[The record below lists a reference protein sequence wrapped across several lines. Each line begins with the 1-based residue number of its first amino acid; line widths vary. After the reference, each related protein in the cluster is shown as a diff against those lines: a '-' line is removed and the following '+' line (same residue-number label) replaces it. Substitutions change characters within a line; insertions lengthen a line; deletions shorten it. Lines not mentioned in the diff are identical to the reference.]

1 MRLRKASEYD
11 KFYVNQL
18 IWRMIILKNRILAMT
33 AGILTVLTLTACGKD
48 PQLTQFKE
56 EIDAFC
62 TEISDIDTE
71 INNVDAQSENA
82 TEELLGY
89 LDQLDAAFQDFAALD
104 FPTEF
109 DYLESLADEAGEYMT
124 NAVES
129 YHDAYSN
136 GGYNQ
141 LTADY
146 AKENY
151 ARAYKRIQ
159 IIITFLHGEQPED
172 VNLTTAEE
180 TADAETTSATE

>member
-1 MRLRKASEYD
+1 MK
-11 KFYVNQL
+11 K
-18 IWRMIILKNRILAMT
+18 KILALT
-33 AGILTVLTLTACGKD
+33 AGILTALALTACGKD

-56 EIDAFC
+56 EVDSFC
-62 TEISDIDTE
+62 TGISDIDTE
-71 INNVDAQSENA
+71 INNVDAQSDNA

-89 LDQLDAAFQDFAALD
+89 LDQLDASFKDFADLD
-104 FPTEF
+104 FPDEF
-109 DYLESLADEAGEYMT
+109 DYLESLADEASEYMT
-124 NAVES
+124 TAVES

-136 GGYNQ
+136 GGYDQ
-141 LTADY
+141 PTADY

-180 TADAETTSATE
+180 TADAASIAD

>member
-1 MRLRKASEYD
+1 MK
-11 KFYVNQL
+11 K
-18 IWRMIILKNRILAMT
+18 KILAIT
-33 AGILTVLTLTACGKD
+33 AGILTALTLTACGKD

-56 EIDAFC
+56 EIDNFC

-71 INNVDAQSENA
+71 INNVDAQSDNA
-82 TEELLGY
+82 TDELLGY
-89 LDQLDAAFQDFAALD
+89 LDQLDTCFRDFAALD

-109 DYLESLADEAGEYMT
+109 DYLESLADEASEYMT
-124 NAVES
+124 TAVEN
-129 YHDAYSN
+129 YHEAYSN

-180 TADAETTSATE
+180 TAETASATAE

>member
-1 MRLRKASEYD
+1 M
-11 KFYVNQL
+11 
-18 IWRMIILKNRILAMT
+18 KNKILAIT
-33 AGILTVLTLTACGKD
+33 AGLLTAMALTACGKD
-48 PQLTQFKE
+48 PELTQFRE

-62 TEISDIDTE
+62 TEISDIDTS
-71 INNVDAQSENA
+71 INNVDAESDNA
-82 TEELLGY
+82 ADELLGY
-89 LDQLDAAFQDFAALD
+89 LAQLDQDFQDFAAWD

-109 DYLESLADEAGEYMT
+109 DYLESMADEASEYMT
-124 NAVES
+124 TAVQS
-129 YHDAYSN
+129 YHDAFSN

-172 VNLTTAEE
+172 VNLTTEEAPTESSVAE
-180 TADAETTSATE
+180 

>member
-1 MRLRKASEYD
+1 MR
-11 KFYVNQL
+11 NW
-18 IWRMIILKNRILAMT
+18 I
-33 AGILTVLTLTACGKD
+33 
-48 PQLTQFKE
+48 
-56 EIDAFC
+56 
-62 TEISDIDTE
+62 
-71 INNVDAQSENA
+71 
-82 TEELLGY
+82 
-89 LDQLDAAFQDFAALD
+89 

-109 DYLESLADEAGEYMT
+109 DYLESLADEASEYMT
-124 NAVES
+124 TAVES
-129 YHDAYSN
+129 YHDAYDN

-180 TADAETTSATE
+180 TAAASAAE

>member
-1 MRLRKASEYD
+1 M
-11 KFYVNQL
+11 
-18 IWRMIILKNRILAMT
+18 KNKILAIT
-33 AGILTVLTLTACGKD
+33 AGLLTAMALTACGKD
-48 PQLTQFKE
+48 PELTQFRE

-62 TEISDIDTE
+62 TEISDIDTS
-71 INNVDAQSENA
+71 INNVDAESDNA
-82 TEELLGY
+82 ADELLGY
-89 LDQLDAAFQDFAALD
+89 LDQLDQDLQDFAALD

-109 DYLESLADEAGEYMT
+109 DYLESMADEASEYMT
-124 NAVES
+124 TAVQS
-129 YHDAYSN
+129 YHDAFSN

-172 VNLTTAEE
+172 VNLTTEE
-180 TADAETTSATE
+180 ATTESSVVE

>member
-1 MRLRKASEYD
+1 MKNDLPSKIKRGKPTFIRIKAN
-11 KFYVNQL
+11 K
-18 IWRMIILKNRILAMT
+18 
-33 AGILTVLTLTACGKD
+33 
-48 PQLTQFKE
+48 KE
-56 EIDAFC
+56 MKYNND
-62 TEISDIDTE
+62 
-71 INNVDAQSENA
+71 NVDATSENA
-82 TEELLGY
+82 TDELLGY
-89 LDQLDAAFQDFAALD
+89 LDQLDSAFQDFAALD

-109 DYLESLADEAGEYMT
+109 DYLESLADEASEYMT
-124 NAVES
+124 TAVES
-129 YHDAYSN
+129 YHDAYDN

-180 TADAETTSATE
+180 TAAASAAE

>member
-1 MRLRKASEYD
+1 MK
-11 KFYVNQL
+11 K
-18 IWRMIILKNRILAMT
+18 KILALT
-33 AGILTVLTLTACGKD
+33 AGLLTALTLTACGKD
-48 PQLTQFKE
+48 PALTQFKE
-56 EIDAFC
+56 
-62 TEISDIDTE
+62 
-71 INNVDAQSENA
+71 
-82 TEELLGY
+82 
-89 LDQLDAAFQDFAALD
+89 DFAALD

-109 DYLESLADEAGEYMT
+109 DYLESLADEASEYMT
-124 NAVES
+124 TAVES
-129 YHDAYSN
+129 YHEAYDN

-180 TADAETTSATE
+180 TAAASAAE

>member
-1 MRLRKASEYD
+1 MSQNQ
-11 KFYVNQL
+11 KFRNWKNTKFAGMAWILAILVLVIAIVLN
-18 IWRMIILKNRILAMT
+18 MIISRLDFSWDISPNKQYSLSST
-33 AGILTVLTLTACGKD
+33 
-48 PQLTQFKE
+48 
-56 EIDAFC
+56 
-62 TEISDIDTE
+62 TEK
-71 INNVDAQSENA
+71 
-82 TEELLGY
+82 Y
-89 LDQLDAAFQDFAALD
+89 LDQLDSAFQDFAALD

-109 DYLESLADEAGEYMT
+109 DYLESLADEASEYMT
-124 NAVES
+124 TAVES
-129 YHDAYSN
+129 YHDAYDN

-180 TADAETTSATE
+180 TAAASAAE

>member
-1 MRLRKASEYD
+1 M
-11 KFYVNQL
+11 
-18 IWRMIILKNRILAMT
+18 KNKILAGAVGMLT
-33 AGILTVLTLTACGKD
+33 AFVLTACGKD

-56 EIDAFC
+56 EIDTFC
-62 TEISDIDTE
+62 TEISNIDTE

-89 LDQLDAAFQDFAALD
+89 LDQLDATFQDFAALD

-109 DYLESLADEAGEYMT
+109 DYLESLADEASEYMT
-124 NAVES
+124 TAVES
-129 YHDAYSN
+129 YHDVYDN

-141 LTADY
+141 VTADY

-180 TADAETTSATE
+180 TADTASTAE

>member
-1 MRLRKASEYD
+1 M
-11 KFYVNQL
+11 
-18 IWRMIILKNRILAMT
+18 KNKILAIT
-33 AGILTVLTLTACGKD
+33 AGLLTAMALTACGKD
-48 PQLTQFKE
+48 PELTHFRE

-62 TEISDIDTE
+62 TEISDIDTS
-71 INNVDAQSENA
+71 INNVDAESDNA
-82 TEELLGY
+82 ADELLGY
-89 LDQLDAAFQDFAALD
+89 LDQLDQDFQDFAALD

-109 DYLESLADEAGEYMT
+109 DYLESMADEASEYMT
-124 NAVES
+124 TAVQS
-129 YHDAYSN
+129 YHDAFSN

-172 VNLTTAEE
+172 VNL
-180 TADAETTSATE
+180 ATEEATTEASVAE

>member
-1 MRLRKASEYD
+1 MKKKL
-11 KFYVNQL
+11 
-18 IWRMIILKNRILAMT
+18 LAVT

-48 PQLTQFKE
+48 PKLTQFKE
-56 EIDAFC
+56 EIDSFC

-71 INNVDAQSENA
+71 INNVDAQSDNA
-82 TEELLGY
+82 TDELLGY
-89 LDQLDAAFQDFAALD
+89 LDQLDTAFQDFADLD
-104 FPTEF
+104 FPEEF
-109 DYLESLADEAGEYMT
+109 DYLESLADEASEYMT
-124 NAVES
+124 TAVGS

-136 GGYNQ
+136 GGYNE

-146 AKENY
+146 ARENY

-180 TADAETTSATE
+180 TVTATSAAE

>member
-1 MRLRKASEYD
+1 MK
-11 KFYVNQL
+11 K
-18 IWRMIILKNRILAMT
+18 KILAIT
-33 AGILTVLTLTACGKD
+33 AGILTACMLTACGKD
-48 PQLTQFKE
+48 PKLTQFKE

-71 INNVDAQSENA
+71 INNVDAESENA
-82 TEELLGY
+82 TTELLGY
-89 LDQLDAAFQDFAALD
+89 LDQLDVAFQNFATLD
-104 FPTEF
+104 FPAEF
-109 DYLESLADEAGEYMT
+109 DYLESLADEASEYMT
-124 NAVES
+124 TAVES
-129 YHDAYSN
+129 YHDAYDN

-180 TADAETTSATE
+180 TVDSTSATQ

>member
-1 MRLRKASEYD
+1 MD
-11 KFYVNQL
+11 QL
-18 IWRMIILKNRILAMT
+18 IWRMITLKKKLLAIT
-33 AGILTVLTLTACGKD
+33 AGILTALTLTACGKN

-71 INNVDAQSENA
+71 INNVDAQSDNA

-89 LDQLDAAFQDFAALD
+89 LDQLDASFKDFAALD

-109 DYLESLADEAGEYMT
+109 DYLESLADEASSYMT
-124 NAVES
+124 TAVES
-129 YHDAYSN
+129 YHEAYSN

-172 VNLTTAEE
+172 VNLSTVEE
-180 TADAETTSATE
+180 TADTSSVTE

>member
-1 MRLRKASEYD
+1 MSQNKQTNRFHNWKNTKFAGMAVTLAILVLVIAVVLNMIVSRLDFSWDISPNKQYS
-11 KFYVNQL
+11 L
-18 IWRMIILKNRILAMT
+18 SST
-33 AGILTVLTLTACGKD
+33 
-48 PQLTQFKE
+48 
-56 EIDAFC
+56 
-62 TEISDIDTE
+62 TEK
-71 INNVDAQSENA
+71 
-82 TEELLGY
+82 Y
-89 LDQLDAAFQDFAALD
+89 LDQLDSAFQDFAALD

-109 DYLESLADEAGEYMT
+109 DYLESLADEASEYMT
-124 NAVES
+124 TAVES
-129 YHDAYSN
+129 YHDAYDN

-180 TADAETTSATE
+180 TAAASAAE

>member
-1 MRLRKASEYD
+1 M
-11 KFYVNQL
+11 
-18 IWRMIILKNRILAMT
+18 IWRMITLKKKLLAIT
-33 AGILTVLTLTACGKD
+33 AGILTALTLTACGKN

-71 INNVDAQSENA
+71 INNVDAQSDNA

-89 LDQLDAAFQDFAALD
+89 LDQLDASFKDFAALD

-109 DYLESLADEAGEYMT
+109 DYLESLADEASSYMT
-124 NAVES
+124 TAVES
-129 YHDAYSN
+129 YHEAYSN

-172 VNLTTAEE
+172 VNLSTVEE
-180 TADAETTSATE
+180 TADTSSVTE